1 MSRIVLASSSPY
13 RRELLARIVGD
24 FRVVAPEIDEHAQPG
39 ETPAHMAARLAEAKA
54 RAVAARE
61 PGALVIGSDQVA
73 VLADEVL
80 RKPGNAESNRAQLAA
95 AAGQCLA
102 FHTGVCL
109 VHADSGRAQV
119 STVPVEVR
127 LRALTSDQIARY
139 VEREPAFDCA
149 GGFRWEGLGIALFEH
164 VRGDDPT
171 SLMGLPLI
179 RLTQML
185 AAEDFDV
192 LDARRGARASQ

>member
-13 RRELLARIVGD
+13 RRALLARIVGD
-24 FRVVAPEIDEHAQPG
+24 FRVVAPQIDEHARPG
-39 ETPAHMAARLAEAKA
+39 ETPARMAGRLAEAKA

-61 PGALVIGSDQVA
+61 PGALIIGSDQVA
-73 VLADEVL
+73 VLAGEIL
-80 RKPGNAESNRAQLAA
+80 RKPGNAEGNRAQLAA
-95 AAGQCLA
+95 AAGRCLE

-119 STVPVEVR
+119 SVVPVEVR

-139 VEREPAFDCA
+139 VEREPAYDCA

-171 SLMGLPLI
+171 ALMGLPLI

-185 AAEDFDV
+185 AAEDLDV
-192 LDARRGARASQ
+192 LDGRRGARAGQ